1 MPASG
6 RSMSAERMQRLTFIV
21 AGDPAQRTG
30 GYLYDAHIVA
40 QLRHGGWQVE
50 VIGLAGRFPDA
61 DEVARDALRAAL
73 SSLPDDSLVVIDGL
87 ALGGLPETVA
97 PHAQRLRLIALVHH
111 PLADERGLDAD
122 QARRFERQE
131 TAALQSMR
139 GVITT
144 SRFTARRVTGMGVAA
159 ARITVVEPGVAPQ
172 PLAAA
177 DRTPP
182 RLLCVATLT
191 PRKGHDV
198 LVEALARV
206 ADLHWQCD
214 FVGSATRDPRHADR
228 VAALILGHGLEERIH
243 LRGECAEAELRAAY
257 AAADLFVLPSHYEGY
272 GMVISEALAAGLPVL
287 TTTGGA
293 LADTLPPGTGLAVP
307 PGDIDA
313 LAQALRRLLANPVE
327 RLVLRD
333 GARVAR
339 VRLADWTQ
347 AGATFATAL
356 ERLSGLPPACS
367 SSLHP
372 DTVFDADWLALR
384 RAADHAARDPRLNAL
399 AADWLAPL
407 GQRPLRIL
415 DLGTGSGS
423 NPHYLAP
430 RQPGPQRWTLLD
442 HDPALLARAVERCH
456 HLNDRDGHAL
466 AVEARVADLQTLDP
480 SLLAGFDLV
489 TASALLDLVDE
500 RWLQRLAEACR
511 EAGCAL
517 MIALSVDGN
526 WRIETLDN
534 ADSAQ
539 AEATEDAFVR
549 TAFNAHQRR
558 DKGAGRA
565 LGPDA
570 APRLAALL
578 QARGFA
584 VVLAPSPWRL
594 SSTAPAQAALARAL
608 MDGWREA
615 AAEQC
620 PEAHQRIAAWHRRR
634 LSELARGALR
644 IEVGHLDLLAL
655 PPSR

>member
-1 MPASG
+1 
-6 RSMSAERMQRLTFIV
+6 
-21 AGDPAQRTG
+21 
-30 GYLYDAHIVA
+30 
-40 QLRHGGWQVE
+40 
-50 VIGLAGRFPDA
+50 
-61 DEVARDALRAAL
+61 
-73 SSLPDDSLVVIDGL
+73 
-87 ALGGLPETVA
+87 
-97 PHAQRLRLIALVHH
+97 
-111 PLADERGLDAD
+111 
-122 QARRFERQE
+122 
-131 TAALQSMR
+131 
-139 GVITT
+139 
-144 SRFTARRVTGMGVAA
+144 
-159 ARITVVEPGVAPQ
+159 
-172 PLAAA
+172 
-177 DRTPP
+177 
-182 RLLCVATLT
+182 
-191 PRKGHDV
+191 
-198 LVEALARV
+198 
-206 ADLHWQCD
+206 
-214 FVGSATRDPRHADR
+214 
-228 VAALILGHGLEERIH
+228 
-243 LRGECAEAELRAAY
+243 
-257 AAADLFVLPSHYEGY
+257 
-272 GMVISEALAAGLPVL
+272 
-287 TTTGGA
+287 
-293 LADTLPPGTGLAVP
+293 
-307 PGDIDA
+307 
-313 LAQALRRLLANPVE
+313 
-327 RLVLRD
+327 
-333 GARVAR
+333 
-339 VRLADWTQ
+339 
-347 AGATFATAL
+347 
-356 ERLSGLPPACS
+356 
-367 SSLHP
+367 
-372 DTVFDADWLALR
+372 
-384 RAADHAARDPRLNAL
+384 
-399 AADWLAPL
+399 
-407 GQRPLRIL
+407 
-415 DLGTGSGS
+415 
-423 NPHYLAP
+423 
-430 RQPGPQRWTLLD
+430 PQRWTLLD

-655 PPSR
+655 PPGR